1 MQFVTV
7 LEPGTICE
15 VSGPTNTQFT
25 VGLHALALLAHR
37 GPMSSEGIAGS
48 VGANPVYV
56 RRVLGRLRE
65 AGYVASRPGVH
76 GGWDLR
82 CDPVE
87 LTLGDVWR
95 VIAGPAPAL
104 LGVHHAHPNC
114 DAGQD
119 IQATLEAIEHRV
131 ADVVETE
138 LDAIAIADLTP
149 QLAAQLRKRL
159 RVA

>member
-1 MQFVTV
+1 M
-7 LEPGTICE
+7 
-15 VSGPTNTQFT
+15 SGPTNTQFT
-25 VGLHALALLAHR
+25 VGLHALTLLAHL

-65 AGYVASRPGVH
+65 AGYVASRPGAR
-76 GGWDLR
+76 GGWELR
-82 CDPVE
+82 RDPAE

-104 LGVHHAHPNC
+104 LGVHHAHPDC

-119 IQATLEAIEHRV
+119 IQATLEAIERR
-131 ADVVETE
+131 AARTVEAE
-138 LDAIAIADLTP
+138 LDAIAIAELTP
-149 QLAAQLRKRL
+149 ELAAQLRKRL

>member
-1 MQFVTV
+1 M
-7 LEPGTICE
+7 
-15 VSGPTNTQFT
+15 SGPANTQFT
-25 VGLHALALLAHR
+25 VGLHALTLLAHL
-37 GPMSSEGIAGS
+37 GPMSSAAIAGS

-65 AGYVASRPGVH
+65 AGYVASRPGVS
-76 GGWDLR
+76 GGWELR
-82 CDPVE
+82 RDPAE

-104 LGVHHAHPNC
+104 LGVHHAHPDC

-119 IQATLEAIEHRV
+119 IQVTLEAIERR
-131 ADVVETE
+131 AARAVETE
-138 LDAIAIADLTP
+138 LDAIALADLTP
-149 QLAAQLRKRL
+149 QLAAQLRQRL

>member
-1 MQFVTV
+1 M
-7 LEPGTICE
+7 
-15 VSGPTNTQFT
+15 SGPTNTQFT
-25 VGLHALALLAHR
+25 VGLHALTLLAHL
-37 GPMSSEGIAGS
+37 GPMSSEDIAGS

-65 AGYVASRPGVH
+65 AGYVASRPGVR
-76 GGWDLR
+76 GGWELR
-82 CDPVE
+82 RDPAE

-104 LGVHHAHPNC
+104 LGVHHAHPDC

-119 IQATLEAIEHRV
+119 IQATLEAIERR
-131 ADVVETE
+131 AARAVEAE
-138 LDAIAIADLTP
+138 LDAIAIAELTP
-149 QLAAQLRKRL
+149 ELAAQLRKRL